1 MNLQMTK
8 DDIEGILFESLGDK
22 IHGFLAPKE
31 HIAEGYTAPVIGL
44 RRISEG
50 NKTYTVHELYS
61 LDFSIMSFAFEK
73 ELYRDEDPEK
83 LNTLKDTKTLNT
95 LTQELLEIYESVQ
108 SIQPG
113 QQPTNLLQLQ
123 IRVAN
128 IQQEISR
135 INAAAI

>member
-1 MNLQMTK
+1 
-8 DDIEGILFESLGDK
+8 
-22 IHGFLAPKE
+22 
-31 HIAEGYTAPVIGL
+31 
-44 RRISEG
+44 
-50 NKTYTVHELYS
+50 
-61 LDFSIMSFAFEK
+61 MSFVFEK

-95 LTQELLEIYESVQ
+95 LTKELLEIYESVQ